1 MIKRYFIAISFCILS
16 GVVFAQTGSLKGKV
30 TDSAGSSV
38 EGSTIQIENTK
49 YVALTDNKGN
59 YKIDNVPVGSY
70 SVIVQIVGY
79 NPMEEKATV
88 TENQT
93 TELDFK
99 LLQKI
104 NQLGKVDIVRP
115 LIISQ
120 QGMGHMPEAYDGV
133 IYSGM
138 KTEVLVLDSVDA
150 NKAQNN
156 PRETLGRLPGSNY
169 SETEGGGFPSNG
181 IAFRGLIPTQSIEI
195 QTRQNGYNLSG
206 DVYGYPESY
215 YLPPLVAVSR
225 IELINGESSLQFG
238 PQFGG
243 VINYVLKDGAPDKPW
258 EFGIEQTGASYDFVS
273 TVLTGGGT
281 YKKWHYF
288 AFAQYK
294 ATDGWRPNSDVR
306 QATAFAK
313 VEYDASEK
321 FKISMEYTLLRN
333 LIHMPGGLTDAEFDQ
348 NPDQSFRA
356 RNWLS
361 SPWNLLALTATYKMS
376 ENSTLVL
383 KSVVNNSARN
393 LVWKN
398 EDGGPQVADSISP
411 ITNTYVPREV
421 EHEGFLSITNELRL
435 LTVWNIGKVSSTL
448 AAGIRYF
455 QGNMVRQE
463 QGPGSTGSDFDMN
476 LYGSNPIFGNSLF
489 FTTGNVAPFVENTFH
504 FGRLSVTP
512 GFRFEYINSTA
523 RGYITPDST
532 GVPLNVS
539 VSRTWMIPL
548 GGCALQFK
556 TSPFTNIYGNI
567 VQAYEPTTYENLTP
581 IGTTTVID
589 PNLKD
594 VNGYNSD
601 FGWRGKA
608 GKFINFDVGVFYM
621 VFNDEIGLETLVNPA
636 DNTSY
641 QYRTNVGDAVHKG
654 IETYIELHI
663 FRLFSPEAKIGDF
676 SFFNSYAYDQSRYV
690 SGPYT
695 GNYEEQ
701 APVNI
706 ERLGVNYSY
715 KTFST
720 TVIYSYSS
728 QSFGDANNTIY
739 SPSAIVGLIPA
750 YTVMDWSSTL
760 RIKNYDIKF
769 GISNLANAKYFNL
782 RTDEYPGPGIIPA
795 PGRNF
800 YVGISAQF

>member
-1 MIKRYFIAISFCILS
+1 MTKGYLIAVSLCLLGKI
-16 GVVFAQTGSLKGKV
+16 VFAQSGTLKGKV
-30 TDSAGSSV
+30 TDSIGSPV

-49 YVALTDNKGN
+49 YVTLTDSKGN
-59 YKIDNVPVGSY
+59 YRMDNVSVGSY
-70 SVIVQIVGY
+70 TVVVQLVGY
-79 NPMEEKATV
+79 TPVEEKATITENKV
-88 TENQT
+88 TELN
-93 TELDFK
+93 FK

-104 NQLGKVDIVRP
+104 NKLGKVDVVRP
-115 LIISQ
+115 LISA

-133 IYSGM
+133 IYSGI
-138 KTEVLVLDSVDA
+138 KTEVLVLDSIDA

-181 IAFRGLIPTQSIEI
+181 IAFRGLIPTQSVEI

-243 VINYVLKDGAPDKPW
+243 VINYVTKDGPLDKPW
-258 EFGIEQTGASYDFVS
+258 EFGIEETGASYGFVS
-273 TVLTGGGT
+273 SVLTGGGT
-281 YKKWHYF
+281 YGKWHYYGF
-288 AFAQYK
+288 VQYK
-294 ATDGWRPNSDVR
+294 ATDGWRPWSDVR

-321 FKISMEYTLLRN
+321 FKISLEYTLLRN

-348 NPDQSFRA
+348 NPDQSFRS

-361 SPWNLLALTATYKMS
+361 SPWNLLALSATYKIS
-376 ENSTLVL
+376 DNSTLIL

-435 LTVWNIGKVSSTL
+435 LTVWNVGKVSSTL
-448 AAGIRYF
+448 ATGIRYF

-476 LYGSNPIFGNSLF
+476 LYGSNPVFGNSLF
-489 FTTGNVAPFVENTFH
+489 FTTGNVAPFIENTFH

-548 GGCALQFK
+548 AGCAFQYK
-556 TSPFTNIYGNI
+556 TSLFTNIYGNI

-621 VFNDEIGLETLVNPA
+621 AFNDEIGLETLINPS
-636 DNTSY
+636 DNTTY
-641 QYRTNVGDAVHKG
+641 QYRTNVGNAVHKG
-654 IETYIELHI
+654 VETYIEIHP
-663 FRLFSPEAKIGDF
+663 FSGTSVASKIGDL
-676 SFFNSYAYDQSRYV
+676 SFFNSYAYDDSRYI

-695 GNYEEQ
+695 GNFEEQ

-706 ERLGVNYSY
+706 ERVGLNYSY
-715 KTFST
+715 KVFST
-720 TVIYSYSS
+720 TLIYSYTSLS
-728 QSFGDANNTIY
+728 YGDANNTVY
-739 SPSAIVGLIPA
+739 NASAIVGIIPA
-750 YTVMDWSSTL
+750 YSVMDWSSTL

-769 GISNLANAKYFNL
+769 GISNLANTKYFNL

-800 YVGISAQF
+800 YVGLSAQF